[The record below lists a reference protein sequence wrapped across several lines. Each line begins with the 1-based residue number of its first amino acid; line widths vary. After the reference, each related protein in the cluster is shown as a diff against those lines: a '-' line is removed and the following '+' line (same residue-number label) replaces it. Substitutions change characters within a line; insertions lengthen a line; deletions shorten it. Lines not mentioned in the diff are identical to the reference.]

1 MKRILSVFM
10 AGVML
15 MATCCGC
22 GDSASYKK
30 VNNGIIDVTATDVFG
45 EHAIAVLGDSMPHGS
60 QTGDIMQNGW
70 VNIVKR
76 AVNEKSGDN
85 NYGFTSIEGT
95 LWGQVLSNELHAFP
109 ESDQGFKDRGEAG
122 NGWTEYRTAELLGT
136 KGLGSSVKGA
146 TLTLSPRERYNY
158 FCVYY
163 QAGPNYGTFDVKD
176 SSGNVL
182 ASVDCAAEE
191 ANYARTEMLDMT
203 VLPDDNQIV
212 LEATSDKEVIFTGL
226 GYYDTPGGVVVNNY
240 SNGGLQLAGTGVA
253 SDGNVTGLD
262 YKFLDLA
269 AACGT
274 MIFSLGYND
283 AYFTSDYDLFTE
295 KINYLIEKANENGTK
310 VIVCDTVW
318 DDSATQKLFKLYHP
332 KVPFVKEEL
341 KRLAD
346 ETNGIYIDL
355 QEEHGDALLATR
367 GDGVHPNAD
376 GHAMIAQ
383 SVLKAMGLA
392 EETEE

>member
-1 MKRILSVFM
+1 MKRILTILLT
-10 AGVML
+10 GVIL
-15 MATCCGC
+15 MTMCCGC
-22 GDSASYKK
+22 GESASYKK
-30 VNNGIIDVTATDVFG
+30 VNNEFIDVTATDVFG

-60 QTGDIMQNGW
+60 QTEDIMENGW
-70 VNIVKR
+70 VNILKR
-76 AVNEKSGDN
+76 AINERSGDN

-95 LWGQVLSNELHAFP
+95 LWGQVLSHELHAFP
-109 ESDQGFKDRGEAG
+109 ESNYGFKNRGEAG

-146 TLTLSPRERYNY
+146 TLTLSPRERFHF
-158 FCVYY
+158 FCVHY
-163 QAGPNYGTFDVKD
+163 QAGPDYGTFDVKD

-182 ASVDCAAEE
+182 LSVDSVAED
-191 ANYARTEMLDMT
+191 ANYARTEMIDMT

-226 GYYDTPGGVVVNNY
+226 GYFDTPGGVVVNNY

-253 SDGNVTGLD
+253 ADGNTTGLD

-269 AACGT
+269 ASCGT

-318 DDSATQKLFKLYHP
+318 DDSATQPLFKLYHP

-341 KRLAD
+341 KRFAD

-355 QEEHGDALLATR
+355 QAENGDALLATR

-376 GHAMIAQ
+376 GHAMIAA
-383 SVLKAMGLA
+383 SVLKALGLA
-392 EETEE
+392 EDTDE